1 MRYAS
6 EAVKKM
12 ITSKVRKIKAKVE
25 LYDGST
31 LVDTYYSNKKIKS
44 FTIERIG
51 DESKFFGYGICQRLN
66 IHLIDTQRAIN
77 ITTAN
82 HFKVYLGIENKYIY
96 LIYISTHFCQK

>member
-51 DESKFFGYGICQRLN
+51 DESKFFGYGICKRWN
-66 IHLIDTQRAIN
+66 R
-77 ITTAN
+77 
-82 HFKVYLGIENKYIY
+82 KVLCSG
-96 LIYISTHFCQK
+96 